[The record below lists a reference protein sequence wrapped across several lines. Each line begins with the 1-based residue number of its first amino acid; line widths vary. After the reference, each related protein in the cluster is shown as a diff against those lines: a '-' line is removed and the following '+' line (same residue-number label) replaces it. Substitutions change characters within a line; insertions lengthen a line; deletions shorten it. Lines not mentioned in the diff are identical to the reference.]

1 MSGSARRPR
10 PMPAQDDAAAVGSFL
25 GRVTRQVPETT
36 VRVAALL
43 RFPPGL
49 GRGAVA
55 GGVRVPRTALA
66 SPTMDWDC
74 MGWASP
80 TIDCEL
86 AGCASPT
93 IDCELA
99 GCASPTIDC
108 ELAGCASPT
117 MDCELAGCASPTM
130 DCELA
135 GCASPTMDCELAGCA
150 SPTMD
155 CELAG
160 CASPTMDCELAGCA
174 SPTMDCELAGCA
186 SPTIDRGALDG
197 VTGAKEQVVRAA
209 CTPPVT
215 NLRHAATCTRP
226 VGRSG
231 RSFAASWAEVAVSG
245 SKPAGSRTVT
255 ADTPFPQ

>member
-36 VRVAALL
+36 VRVAALP

-80 TIDCEL
+80 T
-86 AGCASPT
+86 
-93 IDCELA
+93 
-99 GCASPTIDC
+99 
-108 ELAGCASPT
+108 

-135 GCASPTMDCELAGCA
+135 GWA

-255 ADTPFPQ
+255 ADTPFPQLVT

>member
-80 TIDCEL
+80 T
-86 AGCASPT
+86 
-93 IDCELA
+93 
-99 GCASPTIDC
+99 
-108 ELAGCASPT
+108 
-117 MDCELAGCASPTM
+117 MDCELAGWASPTI
-130 DCELA
+130 
-135 GCASPTMDCELAGCA
+135 
-150 SPTMD
+150 
-155 CELAG
+155 
-160 CASPTMDCELAGCA
+160 DCELAGCA